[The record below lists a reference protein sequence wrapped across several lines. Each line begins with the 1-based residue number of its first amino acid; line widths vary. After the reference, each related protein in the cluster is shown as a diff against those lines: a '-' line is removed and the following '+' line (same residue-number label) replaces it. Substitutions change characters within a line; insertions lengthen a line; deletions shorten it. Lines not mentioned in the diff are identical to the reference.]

1 MPSIPPAI
9 SLLASRLK
17 TPEKQGKARR
27 VGLSVRGFNLSGG
40 RGRTGGWVSD
50 MKGREMTTDGNGDD
64 DDDGGSYD

>member
-1 MPSIPPAI
+1 
-9 SLLASRLK
+9 
-17 TPEKQGKARR
+17 
-27 VGLSVRGFNLSGG
+27 VRGFNLSGG